1 MNMESL
7 VRESLQD
14 VASSLADMSARFVEP
29 VGKCV
34 EETAATLKNG
44 GTIFFCGNG
53 GSTSAASHIAND
65 LSCHT
70 RNWNREGYRCICL
83 NDSTAVLTSLTND
96 YGFEC
101 VYSRPLETLGKPG
114 DILWAYSTSG
124 NSGNV
129 VRAVEAARKKGIKT
143 VAFTGRGGGKL
154 KDMCDIWVGV
164 NNDDVTRVEELHLIY
179 SHGIALGVKAA
190 VSPMQ

>member
-1 MNMESL
+1 MTRWPTGS
-7 VRESLQD
+7 R
-14 VASSLADMSARFVEP
+14 
-29 VGKCV
+29 
-34 EETAATLKNG
+34 
-44 GTIFFCGNG
+44 FCGNG

-179 SHGIALGVKAA
+179 SHGIALSVEAA